1 MVMTDPSTIP
11 VVAKGYVATL
21 WIGSLIIMPLIITA
35 AVAQE
40 QAKTIKGD
48 QPPNYAGIIW
58 TSIAVSLFMMVY
70 SSIFML
76 IPNICWWV
84 ASYMFPEKE
93 WYNLFARL
101 NDTYW
106 SIVKTDKSIFTALSA
121 SVVSQRMTMHFFHF
135 LAMTIEDIFLVT
147 RFTFLGVLY
156 ILGPLV
162 GVLSIHPMTRN
173 LFKGWVMSVLQVS
186 LWVVVLRALQ
196 ALVVAC
202 LGSTMP
208 ELGMQGS
215 LNEIV
220 FSVVIIFM
228 FISVPLITSKVFTG
242 QNIGTAG
249 SLVIGGAMF
258 LGSKAYRTVSGLS
271 KNTEQA
277 SRGAAMA
284 DRMGRAGQRFAN
296 PGAAKQRQR

>member
-1 MVMTDPSTIP
+1 MTDPTTLPAI
-11 VVAKGYVATL
+11 AKGYVAAL
-21 WIGSLIIMPLIITA
+21 WTASLVIMPLIITA

-40 QAKTIKGD
+40 QAKAIKGEHT
-48 QPPNYAGIIW
+48 NYGGILW
-58 TSIAVSLFMMVY
+58 TSIAVGLFMLVY
-70 SSIFML
+70 SSFFML
-76 IPNICWWV
+76 IPNLCWWV
-84 ASYMFPEKE
+84 ATFMFPEKE
-93 WYNLFARL
+93 WANLFARL

-106 SIVKTDKSIFTALSA
+106 AVVNTDKGALADLRASILA
-121 SVVSQRMTMHFFHF
+121 QRIAMNFFHF
-135 LAMTIEDIFLVT
+135 LAMAAEDVFLVA
-147 RFTFLGVLY
+147 RFAFLGILY
-156 ILGPLV
+156 IIGPLV
-162 GVLSIHPMTRN
+162 GVLSIHPITRN
-173 LFKGWVMSVLQVS
+173 LFKGWVLSVLQVS
-186 LWVVVLRALQ
+186 LWIVVLRALQ
-196 ALVVAC
+196 ALLVAA
-202 LGSTMP
+202 LGNSMP
-208 ELGMQGS
+208 EPGMQGAINS
-215 LNEIV
+215 II

-258 LGSKAYRTVSGLS
+258 LGSKAYRAVSSLS